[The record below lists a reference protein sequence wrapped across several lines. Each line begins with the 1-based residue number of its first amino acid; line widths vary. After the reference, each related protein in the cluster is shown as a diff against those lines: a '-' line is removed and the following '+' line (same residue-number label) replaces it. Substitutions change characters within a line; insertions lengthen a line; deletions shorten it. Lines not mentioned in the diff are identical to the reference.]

1 MLPFQGYFRFRYFA
15 TPIWGEEWEGHSGSH
30 FNGAPMSIS
39 WMKFWVNKICIVYF
53 WNRQWDLR
61 IMLLSGLYG
70 RSLNSQNLTDDASI
84 TYELSILIFLLF
96 YISCTGVWNL
106 SHLIGWAVFE
116 AIGVIVTTFTCIK
129 VNIGCF

>member
-1 MLPFQGYFRFRYFA
+1 MLLFQDYFRFRYFA
-15 TPIWGEEWEGHSGSH
+15 IPIWVTEWEEHSGPH
-30 FNGAPMSIS
+30 FNDVPMPIS

-96 YISCTGVWNL
+96 YISCAGAWNL
-106 SHLIGWAVFE
+106 SHLIGWVIFE
-116 AIGVIVTTFTCIK
+116 AIGVIATTFTCIK